1 MKRRG
6 SQRSRNGGKRVKKDY
21 QRQRAIRERD
31 IQNSL
36 IKSLAVWKFTQKA
49 DEGFCH

>member
-1 MKRRG
+1 MKKRERQRR
-6 SQRSRNGGKRVKKDY
+6 SGGKRVKKDY

-31 IQNSL
+31 IQDSL